1 VRSLFSAFR
10 KTQFYEKDISYQPTH
25 LFTQIEKDKTEM
37 INVEGKS
44 LMLISEHPESSYQIK
59 EDKEGSVLTITNK
72 KDFWKMGNYLV
83 IQTD

>member
-1 VRSLFSAFR
+1 
-10 KTQFYEKDISYQPTH
+10 
-25 LFTQIEKDKTEM
+25 M

-44 LMLISEHPESSYQIK
+44 LMLISEHPESSYEI
-59 EDKEGSVLTITNK
+59 KEGSVLTINNK